1 MGQFNSISV
10 GTRQGSLKLEARGLF
25 KGAKVVRGPDWE
37 WKQSETGSEMEGE
50 VTEITGW
57 SDDTLNDAVR
67 VAWKNGP
74 KGNIYRLGTNGKVC
88 LLLSSAFFFRFFIGM
103 TRILLYYLLVLLA
116 FLSYTLTS
124 QIFSCDKQ
132 CRFEGKS

>member
-57 SDDTLNDAVR
+57 SDDTFNDAVR

-88 LLLSSAFFFRFFIGM
+88 LLLSSAFFFFFRFFIGM

-124 QIFSCDKQ
+124 QIFSCD
-132 CRFEGKS
+132 

>member
-1 MGQFNSISV
+1 MNHKGLTIYLIFNILEVQLNICLEQFNSISV

-25 KGAKVVRGPDWE
+25 KGAKVIRGPDWE

-88 LLLSSAFFFRFFIGM
+88 LLLSFAFFS
-103 TRILLYYLLVLLA
+103 L
-116 FLSYTLTS
+116 FLS
-124 QIFSCDKQ
+124 
-132 CRFEGKS
+132 E

>member
-1 MGQFNSISV
+1 M
-10 GTRQGSLKLEARGLF
+10 F

-37 WKQSETGSEMEGE
+37 WKASDGGSEMEGE

-74 KGNIYRLGTNGKVC
+74 KGNIYRLGTDGKVR
-88 LLLSSAFFFRFFIGM
+88 L
-103 TRILLYYLLVLLA
+103 LLVL
-116 FLSYTLTS
+116 FLDRVFFNRKDHD
-124 QIFSCDKQ
+124 IV
-132 CRFEGKS
+132 